1 MQTGED
7 IHGIRKIMDF
17 TRFGS
22 MLLLAIH
29 FYSSCYQGFA
39 EWHLT
44 SLLSDR
50 ILANLLKI
58 GLFKTTL
65 AVKSS
70 SLLLLAVSLI
80 GVRGRKDDKIQ
91 VKALLSYIV
100 LGLVLYANAGL
111 ILYTGLTAQTMTI
124 TYIGV
129 TIAGYLL
136 ILSGGAQLSRL
147 IKLNLFK
154 DIFNK
159 ANETFP
165 QQEEL
170 LENDYSINLPAR
182 YTLKNKIR
190 SSWIN
195 IINPFRGLL
204 VIGTPGAGKSY
215 FIIRHIIT
223 QHIKK
228 GFTMFLYDFKF
239 DDLTRIAYNTLLKHH
254 HGYQVKP
261 QFYVINFDDLNRT
274 HRCNPLEP
282 QSMEDL
288 TDATEASRAIM
299 LGLNRE
305 WIRKQGDFFVESPIN
320 FVTAIIWFL
329 RKYKDGKYCTLPHV
343 IELMQAEYAVLFPLL
358 KTEPEVEVLINPF
371 VSAFDNEAMEQL
383 EGQVASAKI
392 GLARLASPKIY
403 YVLSGNDF
411 TLDINNPAEPKIV
424 CVGNNPQK
432 LQTYGAVL
440 SLFFAKALKLVN
452 RKHQLPC
459 SIIADEFPTIYFN
472 NPETVIATGRS
483 NRLATTFAV
492 QDNSQLKKDYGREQ
506 AEVIMNIPGNVI
518 CGQANGDTAKQLSE
532 RFGKIMQQRESVSIN
547 SQDTSVSRSTQLEA
561 SIPPSAISALSSGE
575 FVGMVADDPNQKI
588 TLKVF
593 HAEIVN
599 DHEAIAKEEAAYQPL
614 PEIQKVSA
622 AMVRENYE
630 RIKLEVQEIIQDHL
644 ATVQEEIKNSMVD
657 FEVLIPA
664 AADQKVRKHLFQ
676 ILYKIKETDGL
687 TLKESLLAFDLE
699 KETAVKD
706 LKLLKDAGLLKF
718 SGANK
723 TGKYKLTD
731 KGGAYVTAKQDLTNP

>member
-1 MQTGED
+1 MQTGENA
-7 IHGIRKIMDF
+7 HELRKIMDF

-22 MLLLAIH
+22 MLILAIH
-29 FYSSCYQGFA
+29 FYSTCYQAFVD
-39 EWHLT
+39 WHLT
-44 SLLSDR
+44 SVLSDR
-50 ILANLLKI
+50 ILSNLLKI
-58 GLFKTTL
+58 GMFKTTL
-65 AVKSS
+65 AVKGS

-91 VKALLSYIV
+91 VKALISYIL
-100 LGLVLYANAGL
+100 LGLVLYAGAEL
-111 ILYTGLTAQTMTI
+111 ILNTGLTAQTMAVV
-124 TYIGV
+124 YIGV
-129 TIAGYLL
+129 TITGYLL

-147 IKLNLFK
+147 IRLNLIK

-159 ANETFP
+159 SNETFP
-165 QQEEL
+165 QQEDL
-170 LENDYSINLPAR
+170 LENEYSINLPAR
-182 YTLKNKIR
+182 YTLKDKIR
-190 SSWIN
+190 DSWIN

-239 DDLTRIAYNTLLKHH
+239 DDLTKIAYNTLLKHH
-254 HGYQVKP
+254 HGYKVKP

-282 QSMEDL
+282 QSMDDL
-288 TDATEASRAIM
+288 TDATEASRAIL

-329 RKYKDGKYCTLPHV
+329 RKFQGGRYCTLPHV

-411 TLDINNPAEPKIV
+411 TLDINNPDEPKIV

-440 SLFFAKALKLVN
+440 SLIFSKALKLVN
-452 RKHQLPC
+452 RKNQLPC

-472 NPETVIATGRS
+472 SPETVIATGRS
-483 NRLATTFAV
+483 NRIATTFAV

-532 RFGKIMQQRESVSIN
+532 RFGKIIQQRESVSMN

-561 SIPPSAISALSSGE
+561 SIPPSTISALSSGE
-575 FVGMVADDPNQKI
+575 FVGMVADDPQQKI
-588 TLKVF
+588 SLKVF
-593 HAEIVN
+593 HAEIIN
-599 DHEAIAKEEAAYQPL
+599 DHEAIANEEAAYQPL
-614 PEIQKVSA
+614 PEVQKVSN
-622 AMVRENYE
+622 AMVMENYQ
-630 RIKLEVQEIIQDHL
+630 RIKLEVQSIIEDYL
-644 ATVQEEIKNSMVD
+644 ASVQEEIKAAMVD
-657 FEVLIPA
+657 FAQLIPV
-664 AADQKVRKHLFQ
+664 AADDNVMKHL
-676 ILYKIKETDGL
+676 LAMLRKIKETDGL
-687 TLKESLLAFDLE
+687 TLKETLLAFSME
-699 KETAVKD
+699 KETATRD

-718 SGANK
+718 SGPNK

-731 KGGAYVTAKQDLTNP
+731 KGMAYLAAE

>member
-1 MQTGED
+1 MQTGENT
-7 IHGIRKIMDF
+7 HELRKIMDF

-22 MLLLAIH
+22 MLILAIH
-29 FYSSCYQGFA
+29 FYSTCYQAFA
-39 EWHLT
+39 DWHLT
-44 SLLSDR
+44 SVLSAR
-50 ILANLLKI
+50 ILSNLLKI
-58 GLFKTTL
+58 GMFKTTM
-65 AVKSS
+65 AVKGS

-91 VKALLSYIV
+91 VKVLVSYIL
-100 LGLVLYANAGL
+100 LGLVLYAGAEL
-111 ILYTGLTAQTMTI
+111 ILYIGLTVQTMTV
-124 TYIGV
+124 TYIGI
-129 TIAGYLL
+129 TIIGYLF

-147 IKLNLFK
+147 IRLNLVK

-159 ANETFP
+159 QNETFP

-170 LENDYSINLPAR
+170 LENEYSINLPAR
-182 YTLKNKIR
+182 YTLKDKIR
-190 SSWIN
+190 NSWIN

-204 VIGTPGAGKSY
+204 VIGSPGAGKSY

-254 HGYQVKP
+254 YGYKVKP

-288 TDATEASRAIM
+288 TDATEASRAIL

-320 FVTAIIWFL
+320 FVTAMIWFL
-329 RKYKDGKYCTLPHV
+329 RKYQGGRYCTLPHV

-371 VSAFDNEAMEQL
+371 VSAFENEAMEQL
-383 EGQVASAKI
+383 EGQIASAKI

-411 TLDINNPAEPKIV
+411 TLDINNPQEPKIV

-440 SLFFAKALKLVN
+440 SLIFSKALKLVN
-452 RKHQLPC
+452 RKNQLPC

-483 NRLATTFAV
+483 NRIATTFAV

-532 RFGKIMQQRESVSIN
+532 RFGKIMQQRESVSMN
-547 SQDTSVSRSTQLEA
+547 GQDTSVSRSTQLEA
-561 SIPPSAISALSSGE
+561 SIPPATISALSSGE

-588 TLKVF
+588 SLKVF
-593 HAEIVN
+593 HAEIIN

-614 PEIQKVSA
+614 PEMQKVSHV
-622 AMVRENYE
+622 MVIENYQ
-630 RIKLEVQEIIQDHL
+630 RIKLEVQSIIEDYL
-644 ATVQEEIKNSMVD
+644 ANVQEEIKAAMVQ
-657 FEVLIPA
+657 FAQLIPA
-664 AADQKVRKHLFQ
+664 AADDNVKKHLFAMLQ
-676 ILYKIKETDGL
+676 KIKETDGL
-687 TLKESLLAFDLE
+687 TLKETLLAFNME
-699 KETAVKD
+699 KEAATRD

-718 SGANK
+718 SGPNK

-731 KGGAYVTAKQDLTNP
+731 KGMAYLAAQ

>member
-7 IHGIRKIMDF
+7 LHGLRRIIDL

-22 MLLLAIH
+22 MAILII
-29 FYSSCYQGFA
+29 YIYGACYQAFA

-44 SLLSDR
+44 WPVISRLLASLLKFE
-50 ILANLLKI
+50 I
-58 GLFKTTL
+58 FKTAFKAKGL
-65 AVKSS
+65 
-70 SLLLLAVSLI
+70 SLLLLIISLI
-80 GVRGRKDDKIQ
+80 GVRGRKDDQIQ
-91 VKALLSYIV
+91 VKALVSSIV
-100 LGLVLYANAGL
+100 LGLVLYAGAEL
-111 ILYTGLTAQTMTI
+111 ILYTGLTVQTMTA

-129 TIAGYLL
+129 TLMGYLL

-147 IKLNLFK
+147 IKLNLVK

-159 ANETFP
+159 TNETFP

-170 LENDYSINLPAR
+170 LTNEYSINLPAR
-182 YTLKNKIR
+182 YTLKDKVR
-190 SSWIN
+190 DSWIN

-228 GFTMFLYDFKF
+228 GFTLFLYDFKF
-239 DDLTRIAYNTLLKHH
+239 DDLTKIAYNTLLKHH
-254 HGYQVKP
+254 RGYKIKP
-261 QFYVINFDDLNRT
+261 QYYVINFDDLNRT

-282 QSMEDL
+282 HSMEDM
-288 TDATEASRAIM
+288 TDATEASRSIL

-329 RKYKDGKYCTLPHV
+329 RKYQGGKYCTLPHV
-343 IELMQAEYAVLFPLL
+343 IELMQAEYQVLFPLL

-371 VSAFDNEAMEQL
+371 VSAFENEAMEQL
-383 EGQVASAKI
+383 EGQIASAKI

-411 TLDINNPAEPKIV
+411 TLDINNPASPKIV
-424 CVGNNPQK
+424 CIGNNPQK

-440 SLFFAKALKLVN
+440 SLIFSKALKLVN
-452 RKHQLPC
+452 QKGQLPC
-459 SIIADEFPTIYFN
+459 SIIVDEFPTIYFN

-483 NRLATTFAV
+483 NRVATTFAV

-532 RFGKIMQQRESVSIN
+532 RFGKIMQQRESVSMN

-561 SIPPSAISALSSGE
+561 SIPPSTISALSSGE
-575 FVGMVADDPNQKI
+575 FVGMVADDPQQKI
-588 TLKVF
+588 ALKVF
-593 HAEIVN
+593 HSEIIN
-599 DHEAIAKEEAAYQPL
+599 DHAAIAKEEAAYQAL
-614 PEIQKVSA
+614 PEVQQVSN
-622 AMVRENYE
+622 AMVIENYQ
-630 RIKLEVQEIIQDHL
+630 RIKLEVQGIIEDYL
-644 ATVQEEIKNSMVD
+644 AAVQEEIKAAMVD

-664 AADQKVRKHLFQ
+664 AADGNVKKYLFD
-676 ILYKIKETDGL
+676 ILQKIKETDGL
-687 TLKESLLAFDLE
+687 TLKDTLLAFKIE
-699 KETAVKD
+699 KETATRD

-718 SGANK
+718 SGPNK
-723 TGKYKLTD
+723 TGKYKLTEL
-731 KGGAYVTAKQDLTNP
+731 GGAYIAENAQH